1 MRRRAGYPFIAMGI
15 SFMVI
20 GFSGRRAFIG
30 IGAAFLVLGFVT
42 LRRRASRVRYALAC
56 IANSSKSTL

>member
-1 MRRRAGYPFIAMGI
+1 LEELMRRRVGYPFIALGI

-30 IGAAFLVLGFVT
+30 IGLAFLVLGFVT
-42 LRRRASRVRYALAC
+42 LRTESNL
-56 IANSSKSTL
+56 SKCPIRL

>member
-1 MRRRAGYPFIAMGI
+1 MKRRVGYPFLALGI

-30 IGAAFLVLGFVT
+30 IGLAFLVLGIVA
-42 LRRRASRVRYALAC
+42 LRRSASWGAVRYASAC
-56 IANSSKSTL
+56 RYI